1 MKVERLE
8 GKREHERIRRT
19 EVRKKRKEK
28 KKGTSVMCL
37 LINFKA

>member
-28 KKGTSVMCL
+28 KKRYQCDV
-37 LINFKA
+37 LID

>member
-19 EVRKKRKEK
+19 EVRKKRKK
-28 KKGTSVMCL
+28 KKKKVPV
-37 LINFKA
+37 